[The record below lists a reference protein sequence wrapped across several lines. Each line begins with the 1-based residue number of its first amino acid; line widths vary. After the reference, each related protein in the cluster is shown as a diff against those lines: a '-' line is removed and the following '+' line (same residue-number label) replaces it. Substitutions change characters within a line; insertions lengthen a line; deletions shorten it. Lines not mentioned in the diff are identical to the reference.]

1 MKRLLLVIVLF
12 VGGLNSFC
20 AGVIPMQIIDPG
32 SMGSSGTYAPPRP
45 WYITQDD
52 HVLTLPT
59 FEDDFTLELRDERRA
74 ADDGRHGNNRLQ

>member
-1 MKRLLLVIVLF
+1 
-12 VGGLNSFC
+12 
-20 AGVIPMQIIDPG
+20 MQIIDPG

-59 FEDDFTLELRDERRA
+59 FEDDFTLELRDENDVNVNVKVSQKIA
-74 ADDGRHGNNRLQ
+74 

>member
-52 HVLTLPT
+52 HVLTLPHSKMT
-59 FEDDFTLELRDERRA
+59 SPLNFVMRTM
-74 ADDGRHGNNRLQ
+74 